1 MLTKGS
7 VFDLAAVYTLLFIE
21 KEIGKQGHENIIG
34 KFSYILDKGYTYKEC
49 MNVMLNFMNNATRKK
64 NFKIKDILS
73 FTSGHENILKQ
84 SMTYYHKELRI
95 TPEPNMVDIDYNTG
109 DMVSTKQEFFVEMA
123 ASYTLNELIQYLL
136 SFGYVNTKQ
145 WQPNRL
151 KGIMKHYIG
160 KYEID
165 TVLFMIEAVAN
176 NIETKEFDFNRFD
189 NFYQIAKGYMN
200 NIINNCK
207 SNGGNTIEPRKRM
220 QFSGSGVWL

>member
-7 VFDLAAVYTLLFIE
+7 VFDLAAVYTLLFIGRQIDE
-21 KEIGKQGHENIIG
+21 QEHKNIIG

-49 MNVMLNFMNNATRKK
+49 MSIMLSSMSNTAKKK

-73 FTSGHENILKQ
+73 FSSNNGNLLKQ
-84 SMTYYHKELRI
+84 NKIYYHKELRI
-95 TPEPNMVDIDYNTG
+95 NPEPHMVDIDYNTG
-109 DMVSTKQEFFVEMA
+109 NMVSTKQEFFVEMA
-123 ASYTLNELIQYLL
+123 ASYTIDELVQYLL

-151 KGIMKHYIG
+151 KGLIKHYIG

-165 TVLFMIEAVAN
+165 IVLFMIEAVAN

-189 NFYQIAKGYMN
+189 NFYQTAKEYMN

-220 QFSGSGVWL
+220 QFSGSGV